1 MSTFTLPN
9 DLEKY
14 LFLEGKDWNIYLYQN
29 HYIKMLQNLDEKDI
43 REPIQ
48 IILKT
53 LQKRKYEHPQIAK
66 VEEIYYDSQNQ
77 FIGYCPETK
86 EGNNLYWILE
96 KSDKPLE
103 EFYNVAKS
111 LLNIIKFAQKKQI
124 VLNDIITEGNLLY
137 EPHKKTVNLIDV
149 DSLQI
154 PESTMTMIHTDLTF
168 FIYQEGS
175 RNHQKYLQKERL
187 QSEFNILSFYEIMFR
202 GIFQD
207 TLLDIYRYSK
217 RFHKKDL
224 LQRKLNDLGF
234 DSKTDLY
241 ERILDLVDE
250 NAANTISLDD
260 FEYLITHYKYDK
272 KRKKLI
278 D

>member
-1 MSTFTLPN
+1 
-9 DLEKY
+9 
-14 LFLEGKDWNIYLYQN
+14 
-29 HYIKMLQNLDEKDI
+29 
-43 REPIQ
+43 
-48 IILKT
+48 
-53 LQKRKYEHPQIAK
+53 
-66 VEEIYYDSQNQ
+66 
-77 FIGYCPETK
+77 
-86 EGNNLYWILE
+86 
-96 KSDKPLE
+96 
-103 EFYNVAKS
+103 
-111 LLNIIKFAQKKQI
+111 
-124 VLNDIITEGNLLY
+124 
-137 EPHKKTVNLIDV
+137 
-149 DSLQI
+149 
-154 PESTMTMIHTDLTF
+154 MTMIHTDLTF

-202 GIFQD
+202 GIVQD

>member
-124 VLNDIITEGNLLY
+124 VLNI
-137 EPHKKTVNLIDV
+137 
-149 DSLQI
+149 S
-154 PESTMTMIHTDLTF
+154 S
-168 FIYQEGS
+168 
-175 RNHQKYLQKERL
+175 QKE
-187 QSEFNILSFYEIMFR
+187 
-202 GIFQD
+202 
-207 TLLDIYRYSK
+207 IYYTS
-217 RFHKKDL
+217 HI
-224 LQRKLNDLGF
+224 RKQ
-234 DSKTDLY
+234 
-241 ERILDLVDE
+241 
-250 NAANTISLDD
+250 
-260 FEYLITHYKYDK
+260 
-272 KRKKLI
+272 
-278 D
+278 